1 MRAFESPM
9 DNGRSKDLYLTGA
22 DNKLHVACIMDGN
35 RRWAAAHNAPALKG
49 HQAGVEAL
57 RLLVTAA
64 PDNGIGVLT
73 VYAFS
78 SDNWRRP
85 IGEIEDLIHLF
96 RDYLDSETENLVRD
110 GVRLTIVGRR
120 DRLPENVIAEI
131 ERSEAATQWGDTLHL
146 RIAIDYS
153 SREAILA
160 AVKTVAAST
169 GVTKETF
176 GKILS
181 GGTDHADV
189 DLLIR
194 TSGEQRLSDFLLWEC
209 AYAELYFSNRLW
221 PDFTEQDL
229 VEALIEFRRRDR
241 RFGGRS
247 IEAA

>member
-1 MRAFESPM
+1 MHAFESPM
-9 DNGRSKDLYLTGA
+9 DDGRSKDLYPTG
-22 DNKLHVACIMDGN
+22 DYNKLHVACIMDGN
-35 RRWAAAHNAPALKG
+35 RRWAAAHNAPVLKG

-57 RLLVTAA
+57 RRVVTAA

-85 IGEIEDLIHLF
+85 IAEVEDLMRLF
-96 RDYLDSETENLVRD
+96 CDYLDTETETLVRD

-131 ERSEAATQWGDTLHL
+131 ERSEAVTQWGDALHL
-146 RIAIDYS
+146 RIAMDYS

-160 AVKTVAAST
+160 AVKTVGAST

-181 GGTDHADV
+181 GGTDQADV

-221 PDFTEQDL
+221 PDFTEPDL
-229 VEALIEFRRRDR
+229 VEALTEFRQRDR